1 MQNEIFFV
9 IVEQI
14 GIEPTISALRTLHS
28 PNWATAS
35 YFIYR
40 KLLFIEQAKEYY
52 YLQDKHSDSN

>member
-9 IVEQI
+9 IVEPI
-14 GIEPTISALRTLHS
+14 GIEPTTSALRTLHY
-28 PNWATAS
+28 PNWATAP

-40 KLLFIEQAKEYY
+40 KLLSFEQAKEYY